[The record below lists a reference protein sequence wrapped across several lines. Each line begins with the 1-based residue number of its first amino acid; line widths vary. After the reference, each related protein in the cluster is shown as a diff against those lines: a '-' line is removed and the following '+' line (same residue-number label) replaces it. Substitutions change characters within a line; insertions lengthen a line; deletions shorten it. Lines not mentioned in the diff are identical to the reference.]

1 MEIRPLTKAD
11 ASAFHALRLSALREC
26 PEAFGSS
33 FEEESDIPI
42 AVVSDRIAATANHC
56 LFGAFDQADLVGCI
70 GLRRETKRKLAHKA
84 LVWGMYVAPSYHSK
98 GIGRQLLAEALQ
110 LAESMAG
117 LRQVKLSVTAANA
130 AAITLYESMGFR
142 SFGVELNSLLL
153 DGVFHNEIHMVRYA
167 KGDT

>member
-1 MEIRPLTKAD
+1 
-11 ASAFHALRLSALREC
+11 
-26 PEAFGSS
+26 
-33 FEEESDIPI
+33 
-42 AVVSDRIAATANHC
+42 
-56 LFGAFDQADLVGCI
+56 
-70 GLRRETKRKLAHKA
+70 
-84 LVWGMYVAPSYHSK
+84 MYVAPSYHSK

-142 SFGVELNSLLL
+142 SFGVELNSLLI
-153 DGVFHNEIHMVRYA
+153 DGAFHNEIHMVRYA